1 MGRQGKGKER
11 LEISMSSVLCARERQ
26 GDEKETQSRK
36 KGNGRCNEVATE
48 DVDVSSTSQRD
59 NGDTEGCVLPMRI
72 AY

>member
-1 MGRQGKGKER
+1 
-11 LEISMSSVLCARERQ
+11 VRER
-26 GDEKETQSRK
+26 DKEMRKRQSRK